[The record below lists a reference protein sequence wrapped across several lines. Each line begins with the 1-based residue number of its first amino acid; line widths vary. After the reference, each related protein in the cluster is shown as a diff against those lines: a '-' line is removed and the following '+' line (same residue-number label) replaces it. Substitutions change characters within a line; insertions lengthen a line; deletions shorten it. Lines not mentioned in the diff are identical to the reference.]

1 MPNIAIATA
10 TATDVAVLARV
21 RHRLRPGVAPCRH
34 SPSGRAGMEV
44 TQKSL
49 LLGWR
54 DLIDSMGSSALGS
67 RISIGS
73 STQVIMTTG
82 YCHNLAPCPSASL
95 PVLGPSDQ
103 PHAVEIATAM
113 RLEDRPLDVYLERG
127 SCSLKRLLQRQFAQS

>member
-54 DLIDSMGSSALGS
+54 DLIDSMESLGARPIDSRESTGSP
-67 RISIGS
+67 
-73 STQVIMTTG
+73 TQVIMTIG
-82 YCHNLAPCPSASL
+82 
-95 PVLGPSDQ
+95 
-103 PHAVEIATAM
+103 
-113 RLEDRPLDVYLERG
+113 
-127 SCSLKRLLQRQFAQS
+127 